1 MLKGLLK
8 SPAFLFGAGLF
19 VLTLLIAFV
28 LPLFMSFDAK
38 TRVGLAY
45 LAPSGAHW
53 LGTDHLG
60 LDMVSRLVAGLRS
73 SLYVG
78 FLAGIVATVVGTL
91 IGVYGGYKGGFLDD
105 LLTAFT
111 NLFLVIPQLILLIL
125 LSASLQE
132 GRSRTLI
139 ALIIGLTGW
148 TWSARAVRAQASS
161 LRSRAYSVSAVGWDR
176 VHESF
181 PGTAGAAAPPG
192 DLRESER
199 GQCRERG
206 RNCEHAERHEVQNR
220 QHEHDCRHPES
231 AQQPARDEERERE
244 RRSHRHREEDA
255 EEGRELIGAGVREVL
270 RFHPDFKLK
279 LGQFARWRFSHCK
292 NADLSA
298 NLSENQRRFCPKI
311 ANHRASL
318 PILAAGVPG
327 RGTWRR
333 ERR

>member
-8 SPAFLFGAGLF
+8 SPAFLLGAGLF
-19 VLTLLIAFV
+19 VLTLVIAFV
-28 LPLFMSFDAK
+28 MPLFMTLDAK

-132 GRSRTLI
+132 GRSSTLI
-139 ALIIGLTGW
+139 ALIIGFTGW

-161 LRSRAYSVSAVGWDR
+161 LRSRDHVSLARINGYGTLGIVTLHILPYLLSYIFMVFILQTAIAILSEATISLLGLGPYDSVSLGTILNDAIKSEALLDGAWWAF
-176 VHESF
+176 F
-181 PGTAGAAAPPG
+181 PPMILVTVIAFSLFVVNTAMEGVFNPR
-192 DLRESER
+192 LR
-199 GQCRERG
+199 
-206 RNCEHAERHEVQNR
+206 
-220 QHEHDCRHPES
+220 
-231 AQQPARDEERERE
+231 
-244 RRSHRHREEDA
+244 
-255 EEGRELIGAGVREVL
+255 
-270 RFHPDFKLK
+270 K
-279 LGQFARWRFSHCK
+279 
-292 NADLSA
+292 
-298 NLSENQRRFCPKI
+298 
-311 ANHRASL
+311 
-318 PILAAGVPG
+318 
-327 RGTWRR
+327 
-333 ERR
+333 

>member
-1 MLKGLLK
+1 MFKGLLK

-19 VLTLLIAFV
+19 VLTLIIAFV
-28 LPLFMSFDAK
+28 LPVFMTLDAK

-60 LDMVSRLVAGLRS
+60 LDMVARLVAGLRS

-132 GRSRTLI
+132 GRSSTLI

-161 LRSRAYSVSAVGWDR
+161 LRSRDHVSLARINGYGTLGIVILHILPYLLSYVFMVFILQTAIAILSEATISLLGLGPYDSVSLGTILNDAIKSEALLDGAWWAF
-176 VHESF
+176 F
-181 PGTAGAAAPPG
+181 PPMILVTVIAFSLFVVNTAMEGVFNPR
-192 DLRESER
+192 LR
-199 GQCRERG
+199 
-206 RNCEHAERHEVQNR
+206 
-220 QHEHDCRHPES
+220 
-231 AQQPARDEERERE
+231 
-244 RRSHRHREEDA
+244 
-255 EEGRELIGAGVREVL
+255 
-270 RFHPDFKLK
+270 K
-279 LGQFARWRFSHCK
+279 
-292 NADLSA
+292 
-298 NLSENQRRFCPKI
+298 
-311 ANHRASL
+311 
-318 PILAAGVPG
+318 
-327 RGTWRR
+327 
-333 ERR
+333 